1 MNKGQAFKI
10 KVDRIDSFVMTPV
23 SKKRQFGDDKL

>member
-1 MNKGQAFKI
+1 MNKVQGFKI

-23 SKKRQFGDDKL
+23 SKKRQLGVDEL